1 MTMARTGLMTNVSP
15 GAKAPGVV
23 WVVHPVHGVDISPA
37 SEWGTVRYIN
47 SRYVYPD
54 ELDNSNNIPRDFHDR
69 LEEAACAFK
78 EGDSLVMIGDHVQV
92 VTLVYKLASKGKS
105 FPMLRYDRQVERYV
119 PVRIDK

>member
-1 MTMARTGLMTNVSP
+1 MTNVSP

-54 ELDNSNNIPRDFHDR
+54 ELDNSNNIPQDFAER
-69 LEEAACAFK
+69 LETAANDFK
-78 EGDSLVMIGDHVQV
+78 DGDCLVMIGDHVQV
-92 VTLVYKLASKGKS
+92 VTLIYKLASKGKP
-105 FPMLRYDRQVERYV
+105 FPLLRFDRQVGGYV
-119 PVRIDK
+119 PVQIGE